1 LLRLMPKTVT
11 DSQTV
16 RVTILGT
23 GTSTGV
29 PVLTCDCEVCT
40 SSNPKDRR
48 LRCSCFVSVGDVN
61 LLIDAGPDF
70 RQQAMRAEI
79 KQVDAVLI
87 THHHF
92 DHVVGLDDLRPFLFD
107 KRTKIPCFTVGTSAA
122 ALRNMFGYIFRDG
135 SYPGVP
141 RLELHEVEGPFVV
154 SNRSGNGQSVEVTPI
169 PAVHGSLHVL
179 GFRIGRF
186 AYMTDVSDIPY
197 ASMGLLEDLDVLVL
211 DALRD
216 RPHPMHMTIEQ
227 SITLAKSIGA
237 RKTYFT
243 HMSHEILHTEL
254 EARLPQGMAPAFDG
268 LQFEA
273 GL

>member
-1 LLRLMPKTVT
+1 MPSKVT
-11 DSQTV
+11 DSRTV
-16 RVTILGT
+16 RVTIMGT

-40 SSNPKDRR
+40 SDNPKDRR
-48 LRCSCFVSVGDVN
+48 LRCSCYVSVGDVN

-70 RQQAMRAEI
+70 RQQAMRAAI

-92 DHVVGLDDLRPFLFD
+92 DHVVGLDDLRPFLFHN
-107 KRTKIPCFTVGTSAA
+107 RAKIPCFAVGTSAA
-122 ALRNMFGYIFRDG
+122 VLRNMFSYIFRDG

-141 RLELHEVEGPFVV
+141 RLELHEVGGPFVV
-154 SNRSGNGQSVEVTPI
+154 SNRSDNGQSVEVIPI
-169 PAVHGSLHVL
+169 PAVHGSLNVL

-186 AYMTDVSDIPY
+186 AYMTDVSDVPF

-216 RPHPMHMTIEQ
+216 RPHPMHMTFEQ

-243 HMSHEILHTEL
+243 HMSHEILHAEL
-254 EARLPQGMAPAFDG
+254 EARLPKGMAPAFDG